1 MNTLREMTHFPCRRN
16 CCCSLPFL
24 VACLLLSKNKSPY
37 DVKSF
42 PCPSFL
48 PDQNYH
54 KHTDIYSD
62 TNTNLRVIL
71 KVLRNIVVIVVV
83 GIVVLKL
90 VGCNINTKLLLL
102 LSFQSQGNISF
113 FLYFIQQQQHENIVE
128 GNKTERKNLLTTH
141 SFMLL
146 LAPLVVESSY
156 DLFLLLLVRTH
167 THTDNKEGNF
177 WKILYALLLYV
188 STSLFV
194 VAASD
199 YVFLI

>member
-1 MNTLREMTHFPCRRN
+1 MACGIVTIVIVSVGVFLVIRNYHLMNTLREMTHFPCRRN

-24 VACLLLSKNKSPY
+24 VVCLLLSKNKSPY

-71 KVLRNIVVIVVV
+71 KVLRNIVVV

-113 FLYFIQQQQHENIVE
+113 FFTSYSN
-128 GNKTERKNLLTTH
+128 NNTKT
-141 SFMLL
+141 
-146 LAPLVVESSY
+146 
-156 DLFLLLLVRTH
+156 
-167 THTDNKEGNF
+167 
-177 WKILYALLLYV
+177 
-188 STSLFV
+188 
-194 VAASD
+194 
-199 YVFLI
+199 

>member
-1 MNTLREMTHFPCRRN
+1 MACGIVTIVIVSVGVFLVIRNYHLMNTLREMTHFPCRLN

-24 VACLLLSKNKSPY
+24 VVCLLLSKNKSPY

-54 KHTDIYSD
+54 KHTGTDIYSD

-102 LSFQSQGNISF
+102 LSFQPQGNISF
-113 FLYFIQQQQHENIVE
+113 FFTSYSN
-128 GNKTERKNLLTTH
+128 NNTKT
-141 SFMLL
+141 
-146 LAPLVVESSY
+146 
-156 DLFLLLLVRTH
+156 
-167 THTDNKEGNF
+167 
-177 WKILYALLLYV
+177 
-188 STSLFV
+188 
-194 VAASD
+194 
-199 YVFLI
+199 

>member
-1 MNTLREMTHFPCRRN
+1 MACGIVTIVIVSVGVFLVIRNYHLMNTLREMTHFPCRRN

-24 VACLLLSKNKSPY
+24 VVCLLLSKNKSPY

-113 FLYFIQQQQHENIVE
+113 FFTSYSN
-128 GNKTERKNLLTTH
+128 NNTKT
-141 SFMLL
+141 
-146 LAPLVVESSY
+146 
-156 DLFLLLLVRTH
+156 
-167 THTDNKEGNF
+167 
-177 WKILYALLLYV
+177 
-188 STSLFV
+188 
-194 VAASD
+194 
-199 YVFLI
+199 

>member
-1 MNTLREMTHFPCRRN
+1 MTHFPCRRN

-24 VACLLLSKNKSPY
+24 VVCLLLSKNKSPY

-71 KVLRNIVVIVVV
+71 KVLRNIVVV

-102 LSFQSQGNISF
+102 LSFQLQGNISF
-113 FLYFIQQQQHENIVE
+113 FFTSYSN
-128 GNKTERKNLLTTH
+128 NNMKTQSKATKLKEKICLLHT
-141 SFMLL
+141 LL
-146 LAPLVVESSY
+146 CC
-156 DLFLLLLVRTH
+156 FLLHLQQSRVMICCCCCWYAH

-177 WKILYALLLYV
+177 
-188 STSLFV
+188 
-194 VAASD
+194 
-199 YVFLI
+199 